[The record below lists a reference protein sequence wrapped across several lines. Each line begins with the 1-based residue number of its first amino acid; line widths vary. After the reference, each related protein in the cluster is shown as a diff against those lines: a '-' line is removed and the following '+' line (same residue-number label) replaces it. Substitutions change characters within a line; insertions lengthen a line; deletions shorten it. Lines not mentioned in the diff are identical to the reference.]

1 MPTTNPRITFT
12 VSDEMM
18 KRIENYRYDNRMKNQ
33 TRAILDLIEKGF
45 ETIHKSSDFTEPIS
59 MLSTKEKDI
68 ISLYRNTIP
77 AIQPLVIHLMESNQV
92 EEKENRA

>member
-1 MPTTNPRITFT
+1 MPTNNPRITFT

-45 ETIHKSSDFTEPIS
+45 ETIHKSDYTEPIS
-59 MLSTKEKDI
+59 MLSTEEKDI
-68 ISLYRNTIP
+68 ISLYHNTIP
-77 AIQPLVIHLMESNQV
+77 AIQPLVIHLMESNQIAV
-92 EEKENRA
+92 KGKHA